1 MKLSVVSMKRVLA
14 TGCLACQLLIP
25 AAGIAQQAR
34 TKSALDEAKKLV
46 QGGNPT
52 GALTALERADLH
64 GPNVSDVHA
73 MRGICLALLEKPIES
88 AAEFDQAI
96 SLRPEYAPNYFSA
109 GLAFASFNNLDRAL
123 DRLAFALKLDP
134 SLPGL
139 RYNFALVLARAGRFA
154 ESEKQVDLELRKHS
168 ASLDLWQLKAR
179 DDYYQKKWEETI
191 TSYHHVLALS
201 PDRPEAY
208 GEMGEALFSLNRS
221 AESTAALQK
230 AVALDPDNG
239 TAHNLLGK
247 LFQDAGKQQDATREF
262 ETAHRLV
269 PSDREVIY
277 RLYRIY
283 LSKGDQTN
291 SARLLKD
298 LQEQIASNKA
308 ASDSEAKASVLNGT
322 GIALE
327 KKGDLRGALDAF
339 NQAAQADVANVIF
352 QRNAALLLCKL
363 SRPDEAI
370 RRLRDILTI
379 DPDDAETLRILA
391 AAKEL
396 ANGGRTSGKT
406 LPQLQSSH

>member
-1 MKLSVVSMKRVLA
+1 MKLSVVAMKRVLA
-14 TGCLACQLLIP
+14 AASLAWQLLVVG
-25 AAGIAQQAR
+25 AGIGQQGR
-34 TKSALDEAKKLV
+34 TTSALDEAKRLV
-46 QGGNPT
+46 QGGDPA

-88 AAEFDQAI
+88 AAEFDEAI
-96 SLRPEYAPNYFSA
+96 RLRPDYAPNYLSA

-123 DRLAFALKLDP
+123 DRLTAALKLDP
-134 SLPGL
+134 ALPGL
-139 RYNFALVLARAGRFA
+139 RYNIALVLARAGRFA
-154 ESEKQVDLELRKHS
+154 ESEKEVDLELRKRS

-179 DDYYQKKWEETI
+179 DDYYQKKWEETVA
-191 TSYHHVLALS
+191 SCHHVLALF
-201 PDRPEAY
+201 PDRPEVY

-221 AESTAALQK
+221 AESRAALQK

-239 TAHNLLGK
+239 TAHTLLGK
-247 LFQDAGKQQDATREF
+247 LFQDAGKQENATREF

-291 SARLLKD
+291 SARMLKD
-298 LQEQIASNKA
+298 LQDQIASNKA
-308 ASDSEAKASVLNGT
+308 ASDSEARASVLNVT
-322 GIALE
+322 GIALD
-327 KKGDLRGALDAF
+327 KKGDLLGALDAF
-339 NQAAQADVANVIF
+339 NRAAQVDVTNVVF

-370 RRLRDILTI
+370 RRLRDILAI

-396 ANGGRTSGKT
+396 ANNGRTSGKN